1 MLSTVFAACPVS
13 FWSNCFHSVVKVNCM
28 IKRPCT
34 SFATFAP
41 LTHCLFV
48 FQFYYDQSCM
58 VTDPILKYLFSLHI
72 FLLLPLSIYHCHSI
86 IKVPVNRGVHVLV
99 LDFTRVLQG
108 LLPLAR
114 HVRRHTPDIVKVP
127 RAPINIEVFKFP
139 VRCRFLWTE
148 TQDIEY
154 KRKLREDK

>member
-1 MLSTVFAACPVS
+1 MLCFLGSAHELLSTVFAACPVS
-13 FWSNCFHSVVKVNCM
+13 FWCDCFLSIVKVNCM

-41 LTHCLFV
+41 LTHCTFV
-48 FQFYYDQSCM
+48 LSILLRSIL
-58 VTDPILKYLFSLHI
+58 VTDSILKYLFSLHV

-99 LDFTRVLQG
+99 LDCTRVLQG
-108 LLPLAR
+108 LVPLAR
-114 HVRRHTPDIVKVP
+114 HARRHTPDIVKVP

-139 VRCRFLWTE
+139 IRCRFLWTK
-148 TQDIEY
+148 TGY
-154 KRKLREDK
+154 KR